1 MEVINFMLPESM
13 MSRKWCKFK
22 DIFSND
28 GSIDD
33 LIEEL
38 QNVTLKQQ
46 RLKIEEIENKLALLN
61 INKDKDYV
69 TKRNGKLINLNAY
82 L

>member
-1 MEVINFMLPESM
+1 MLPLSI
-13 MSRKWCKFK
+13 MSRKWCKLK

-28 GSIDD
+28 GNIDD
-33 LIEEL
+33 FIEDL

-46 RLKIEEIENKLALLN
+46 MQKIEEIENKLAFLN
-61 INKDKDYV
+61 INKDKNYV
-69 TKRNGKLINLNAY
+69 TKRNGKLIILNAY